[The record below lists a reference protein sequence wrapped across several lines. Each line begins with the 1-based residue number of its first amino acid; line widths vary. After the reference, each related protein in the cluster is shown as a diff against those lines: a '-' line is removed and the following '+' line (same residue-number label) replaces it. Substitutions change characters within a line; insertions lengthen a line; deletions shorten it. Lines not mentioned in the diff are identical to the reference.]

1 MVKKIVR
8 GGSIQNA
15 DTIINDD
22 NLKTYLD
29 NKDKKHDITDIIKKY
44 FQLFGTSLTREKL
57 KEIITDIWNNTETV
71 QPKFGREAPLL
82 PLKNKM
88 ALIYGLVFFYNI
100 QKKASNIESE
110 MVFYD
115 LKDGKFQENSGINE
129 TMPTFIN
136 VTDKTNIEYFKM
148 GDRGSVAQN
157 IINARTALETSAKD
171 SSNKMKHLF
180 DLTFI
185 LMNIS
190 DTNKEKFKNI
200 LTTRI
205 ADDTNGAFHNYMKII
220 NDGVFGNDKI
230 KHKGTHSSDFW
241 FGIEPV
247 DPTIFIRGGKK
258 TRKNK
263 KPKKKTKRKVRRG
276 KHTRRR

>member
-22 NLKTYLD
+22 NLKTYLK
-29 NKDKKHDITDIIKKY
+29 NKENDITDIIKKY
-44 FQLFGTSLTREKL
+44 LELFETSLEKDKL
-57 KEIITDIWNNTETV
+57 KEIITEIWNNTETV
-71 QPKFGREAPLL
+71 RQTFGGPAPLL
-82 PLKNKM
+82 PPKNKM
-88 ALIYGLVFFYNI
+88 ALIYGLVFFYNFE
-100 QKKASNIESE
+100 KKVSNREYE

-115 LKDGKFQENSGINE
+115 LKDGEFQENRGDVE
-129 TMPTFIN
+129 MPQFKD
-136 VTDKTNIEYFKM
+136 VTDKTSKKDFKA
-148 GDRGSVAQN
+148 GELDPATQK
-157 IINARTALETSAKD
+157 IIDARTVLENSAKD

-180 DLTFI
+180 NLTFI

-200 LTTRI
+200 LTNRI

-230 KHKGTHSSDFW
+230 KQKATHSSDFW
-241 FGIEPV
+241 FGIKPV
-247 DPTIFIRGGKK
+247 DSTIFIRGGKK

-276 KHTRRR
+276 KRTRRR

>member
-1 MVKKIVR
+1 MVNKIVR

-15 DTIINDD
+15 ETIINDD
-22 NLKTYLD
+22 KLKIYLE
-29 NKDKKHDITDIIKKY
+29 KKGNDITDIIKEY
-44 FQLFGTSLTREKL
+44 FELFNISLTRENL
-57 KEIITDIWNNTETV
+57 KEIITDIWNNTEMV
-71 QPKFGREAPLL
+71 QPMFGPKAPLL
-82 PLKNKM
+82 PAKNKM

-100 QKKASNIESE
+100 QKKASKRESE
-110 MVFYD
+110 MVFYEVEG
-115 LKDGKFQENSGINE
+115 GKFQENSGNAK
-129 TMPTFIN
+129 MPTFID
-136 VTDKTNIEYFKM
+136 VTNKTSMDDFKE
-148 GDRGSVAQN
+148 GERGLVAQN
-157 IINARTALETSAKD
+157 IINARTALETSARE

-220 NDGVFGNDKI
+220 NDGVFGNDII

-247 DPTIFIRGGKK
+247 DPKIFIRRGGKK

-276 KHTRRR
+276 KRTRRR